1 MLYLVATPIGDTNEI
16 SVRAL
21 DVLREADIII
31 CESTK
36 EASKLLRSHGISGK
50 KYEVL
55 DEHSTPEDKANLVP
69 LCANNKVALV
79 TDCGTPG
86 FCDPGADLVRLCRN
100 KNVAVKSVLGPS
112 ALMGLLSLSGR
123 RLDEFVFRGFLP
135 AENEARAKA
144 LKDLTREKRAIILM
158 DTPYR
163 LKKTLADMKDYFS
176 DRKFLLT
183 INLSQEDETVFDG
196 TIDMILEHLK
206 FDKAEFMLL
215 IYPNLK

>member
-1 MLYLVATPIGDTNEI
+1 MLYLIATPIGDTNEI

-100 KNVAVKSVLGPS
+100 KNIAVKSVLGPS

-183 INLSQEDETVFDG
+183 INLSQEDETVYDG
-196 TIDMILEHLK
+196 SIDMILGNLK